1 MLAEGDKAEFLS
13 QTLVMILA
21 GGQGERLYPLTRDR
35 AKPAVPFAG
44 SYRLIDFTLSNCL
57 NSGLRRIHVLTQYK
71 SDSLNRHIRLGWDL
85 FNPVLGEYVEI
96 RPPQQ
101 RLTSHWYLGTADAV
115 HQNIYTLER
124 ERPRYV
130 LLLGSDHVYKMD
142 YSRMLRRHLENSAD
156 LTVACI
162 EAPVAEAVRLGVV
175 TVDDEMRVIAFQ
187 EKPSAPQPLRRG
199 GDRAL
204 CSMGIYV
211 FNTEFLVR
219 RVIEDSK
226 EATRHDLGGDLL
238 PSMVR
243 RSDRV
248 FAFGL
253 LDESPRRAP
262 YWRDIGT
269 IDAYWDAS
277 MDLTRPQPSFDL
289 YDPRWPLRTY
299 SWSLPPARVVLSGRA
314 TEGLTPQ
321 LRDSLVCDG
330 AVVRQACV
338 RNSII
343 GRNVLVDS
351 GSRVE
356 DSVILDDVRL
366 GRGVTVRKAII
377 DKGNRVPDGFAIGV
391 DPDQDARLFTVSPG
405 GVVVVP
411 KEMPLFRS

>member
-1 MLAEGDKAEFLS
+1 MVPEADRPGFLS

-85 FNPVLGEYVEI
+85 FNPALGEYVEI

-115 HQNIYTLER
+115 HQNIYTLQR
-124 ERPRYV
+124 ERPGYV
-130 LLLGSDHVYKMD
+130 LLLGGDHVYKMD
-142 YSRMLRRHLENSAD
+142 YSPMLRHHLRTGAD

-162 EAPVAEAVRLGVV
+162 EVPLAEATRLGVV
-175 TVDDEMRVIAFQ
+175 SVDDEMRVRAFQ
-187 EKPSAPQPLRRG
+187 EKPAAPQPLREG

-226 EATRHDLGGDLL
+226 EATEHDFGGDLL

-253 LDESPRRAP
+253 VEDGAQRAP

-289 YDPRWPLRTY
+289 YDPRWPLRTH
-299 SWSLPPARVVLSGRA
+299 SWSLPPARVILSGRA
-314 TEGLTPQ
+314 TEGPMPQ
-321 LRDSLVCDG
+321 LWDSLVGNG
-330 AVVRQACV
+330 AVVHQARV

-351 GSRVE
+351 GSEVE
-356 DSVILDDVRL
+356 ESVILDDVRL

-391 DPDQDARLFTVSPG
+391 DPEQDARLFTVSPG